1 MHNTAPSLWGEK
13 KKGGGEWGGI
23 YALLNNLIER
33 ICLKKKKIPSQKQT
47 MGISFTQLKIKNQI
61 SWKATFYLEKVFN
74 IFPILWNQ
82 L

>member
-33 ICLKKKKIPSQKQT
+33 ICLKKKKNP
-47 MGISFTQLKIKNQI
+47 FTEANHGYL
-61 SWKATFYLEKVFN
+61 FYTT
-74 IFPILWNQ
+74 
-82 L
+82 

>member
-1 MHNTAPSLWGEK
+1 
-13 KKGGGEWGGI
+13 
-23 YALLNNLIER
+23 
-33 ICLKKKKIPSQKQT
+33 